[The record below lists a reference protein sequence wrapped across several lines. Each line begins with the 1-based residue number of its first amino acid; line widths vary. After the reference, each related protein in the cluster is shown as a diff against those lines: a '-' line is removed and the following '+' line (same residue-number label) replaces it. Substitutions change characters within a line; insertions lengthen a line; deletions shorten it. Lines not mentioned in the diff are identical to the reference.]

1 LLDSFGG
8 QAVNNEASGTPPQ
21 SGFRWIRFRKFFHDY
36 LSAWLLHVLV
46 AILSSGRAA
55 GGVSEFERECK

>member
-8 QAVNNEASGTPPQ
+8 QAVNNEACNGPLQ
-21 SGFRWIRFRKFFHDY
+21 SGFFDDRFRKFFHDY

-55 GGVSEFERECK
+55 GGSK